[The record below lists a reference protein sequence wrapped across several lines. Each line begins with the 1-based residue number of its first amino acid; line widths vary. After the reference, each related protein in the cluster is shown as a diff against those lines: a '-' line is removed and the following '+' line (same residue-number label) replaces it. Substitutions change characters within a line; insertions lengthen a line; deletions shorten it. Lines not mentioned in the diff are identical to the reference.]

1 MDNWNLSI
9 LLKKDDDDYYYFD
22 DLPSINKYILPT
34 RERENIIII
43 KIKF

>member
-34 RERENIIII
+34 RENIIII